1 MCVSLSL
8 PVSTH
13 PLSTPSQQNFLR
25 PKGQHLSFSFTFK
38 DLIVMKTASGLEYEQ
53 LSKAV
58 LILLDLVH
66 SD

>member
-1 MCVSLSL
+1 M
-8 PVSTH
+8 
-13 PLSTPSQQNFLR
+13 

-38 DLIVMKTASGLEYEQ
+38 DLFVIKTASGLDYKQ

-66 SD
+66 DD